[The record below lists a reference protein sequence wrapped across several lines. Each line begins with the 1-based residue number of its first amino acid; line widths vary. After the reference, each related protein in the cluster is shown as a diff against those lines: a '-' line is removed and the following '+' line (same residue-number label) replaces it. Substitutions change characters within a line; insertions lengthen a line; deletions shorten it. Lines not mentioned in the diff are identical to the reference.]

1 MKITELLTDDAIL
14 NEFGQRISNRRVE
27 LNMTQALV
35 AKKAG
40 VSKRTIERMED
51 GASSQMLSIIKI
63 LRVLKLMDNLDHL
76 VPEPTPKPMDLLKQ
90 KRKLRVR
97 ASKKIRNPDSTTPWK
112 WNEDK

>member
-1 MKITELLTDDAIL
+1 MKITALLTDDAIL
-14 NEFGQRISNRRVE
+14 NEFGQRISKRRVE
-27 LNMTQALV
+27 LNMTQAEV

-40 VSKRTIERMED
+40 VSKRTIERVED

-63 LRVLKLMDNLDHL
+63 FRVLELMDNLDRM
-76 VPEPTPKPMDLLKQ
+76 VSEPSPKPMDLLKQ

-97 ASKKIRNPDSTTPWK
+97 ASKKLHNRDSTTLWK